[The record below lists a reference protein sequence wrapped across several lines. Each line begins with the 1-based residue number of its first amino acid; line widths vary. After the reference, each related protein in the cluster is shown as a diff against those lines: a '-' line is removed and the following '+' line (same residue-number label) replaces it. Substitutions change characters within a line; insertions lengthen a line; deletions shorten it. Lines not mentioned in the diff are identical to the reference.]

1 MASYE
6 RFGFGLYLAAVRV
19 GGTPIGICGLL
30 KRDTLEDVDLGFAF
44 LPAFWDQGYALESAA
59 AVLAHGTMTF
69 GLTRIVAITSPDND
83 RSDRL
88 LAKLGFSFERM
99 VRLTPGDPEIRL
111 LVKLLE
117 DRRVQG

>member
-1 MASYE
+1 VASYE